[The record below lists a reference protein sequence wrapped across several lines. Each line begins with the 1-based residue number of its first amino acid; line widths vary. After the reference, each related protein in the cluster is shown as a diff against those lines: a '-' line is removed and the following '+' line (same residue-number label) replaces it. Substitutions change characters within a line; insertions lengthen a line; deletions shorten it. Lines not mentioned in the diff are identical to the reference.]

1 MVKPQ
6 SLWALFKSCEDSQWL
21 GDVCRALG
29 GQNVA
34 LDKGQRFM
42 LQSLKLDNEWHNE
55 AIEERQRTQRERQAR
70 YRERQA
76 KDTQGATA
84 KTPAPKITANSS
96 ATPKKP
102 APAPVAI
109 PRRTGETVNADLS
122 KVDISDDGFFSGVCD
137 SVLMARKITG
147 DMGKAAGVFWRNW
160 IKADA
165 EKGEGDFLQILFS
178 FKREI
183 QAGEDVENRGAAFTQ
198 RLKDWRKNNPVKAN
212 AGQSGGKA

>member
-6 SLWALFKSCEDSQWL
+6 SLWALFKTCENSQWL

-34 LDKGQRFM
+34 LDKGQLYM

-55 AIEERQRTQRERQAR
+55 AIEEQQRRERERKAE
-70 YRERQA
+70 YRRKRE
-76 KDTQGATA
+76 TQGDTPAPA
-84 KTPAPKITANSS
+84 PKTPATS
-96 ATPKKP
+96 ATAEKP

-122 KVDISDDGFFSGVCD
+122 KVDISEDNFFSGNSD
-137 SVLMARKITG
+137 AVLMARKITC
-147 DMGKAAGVFWRNW
+147 DMGKAAGVYWRNW

-165 EKGEGDFLQILFS
+165 ANGESQFLEILFA

-183 QAGEDVENRGAAFTQ
+183 EAGEDVENRGAAFTQ
-198 RLKDWRKNNPVKAN
+198 RLKDWRKHNPAKQKPDNPAERL
-212 AGQSGGKA
+212 K

>member
-84 KTPAPKITANSS
+84 KTPAPKSAANSS

-147 DMGKAAGVFWRNW
+147 DMGKGAGVFWRNW

-165 EKGEGDFLQILFS
+165 ANGEGDFLQILFS

-183 QAGEDVENRGAAFTQ
+183 IAGEDVENRGAAFTQ

>member
-1 MVKPQ
+1 
-6 SLWALFKSCEDSQWL
+6 
-21 GDVCRALG
+21 
-29 GQNVA
+29 
-34 LDKGQRFM
+34 M

-70 YRERQA
+70 YRGRQA

-84 KTPAPKITANSS
+84 KTPAPKSAANSS
-96 ATPKKP
+96 APQNKP

-137 SVLMARKITG
+137 SVLMARKITS
-147 DMGKAAGVFWRNW
+147 DMGKGAGVFWRNW

-165 EKGEGDFLQILFS
+165 ANGEGDFLQILFS

-198 RLKDWRKNNPVKAN
+198 RLKDWRKNNPVKAK

>member
-6 SLWALFKSCEDSQWL
+6 ILWALFKSCEDSQWL

-29 GQNVA
+29 GQNVT

-55 AIEERQRTQRERQAR
+55 AIEEQQRRERERKAE
-70 YRERQA
+70 YRRKRE
-76 KDTQGATA
+76 TQGDT
-84 KTPAPKITANSS
+84 
-96 ATPKKP
+96 P

-122 KVDISDDGFFSGVCD
+122 KVDISEDNFFSGNSD
-137 SVLMARKITG
+137 AVLMARKITG
-147 DMGKAAGVFWRNW
+147 DMGKGAGVYWRNW

-165 EKGEGDFLQILFS
+165 ANGEGQFLEILFA

-183 QAGEDVENRGAAFTQ
+183 EAGEDVENRGAAF
-198 RLKDWRKNNPVKAN
+198 AIIS
-212 AGQSGGKA
+212 A

>member
-6 SLWALFKSCEDSQWL
+6 LLWALFKSCEDSQWL

-34 LDKGQRFM
+34 LDKGQLFM

-55 AIEERQRTQRERQAR
+55 AIDARQRTQRERQAR

-76 KDTQGATA
+76 KDTQGDTPAPA
-84 KTPAPKITANSS
+84 PKTPATS
-96 ATPKKP
+96 ATAKKP

-122 KVDISDDGFFSGVCD
+122 KVDISEDNFFSGNSD
-137 SVLMARKITG
+137 AVLMARKITC
-147 DMGKAAGVFWRNW
+147 DMGKAAGVYWRNW

-165 EKGEGDFLQILFS
+165 ANGESQFLEILFA

-183 QAGEDVENRGAAFTQ
+183 EAGEDVENRGAAFTQ
-198 RLKDWRKNNPVKAN
+198 RLKDWRKHNPVKRTPDNPAER
-212 AGQSGGKA
+212 QK

>member
-6 SLWALFKSCEDSQWL
+6 SLWALFKTCENSQWL
-21 GDVCRALG
+21 GDICRALG

-34 LDKGQRFM
+34 LDNGQRYM

-55 AIEERQRTQRERQAR
+55 AIEERQRRERERKAK
-70 YRERQA
+70 YRQERE
-76 KDTQGATA
+76 KQGATA
-84 KTPAPKITANSS
+84 KTPAPKSAANSS
-96 ATPKKP
+96 APQNKP

-147 DMGKAAGVFWRNW
+147 DMGKGAGVFWRNW

-183 QAGEDVENRGAAFTQ
+183 LAGEDVENRGAAFTQ
-198 RLKDWRKNNPVKAN
+198 RLKDWRKNNPVKAK

>member
-34 LDKGQRFM
+34 LDKGQLYM

-84 KTPAPKITANSS
+84 KTPAPKSAANSS

-147 DMGKAAGVFWRNW
+147 DMGKGAGVFWRNW

-165 EKGEGDFLQILFS
+165 ANGEGDFLQILFS

-183 QAGEDVENRGAAFTQ
+183 IAGEDVENRGAAFTQ